1 MPGPLVDALPAPVE
15 EAIARLGPAEIVVG
29 IPSFNNADAIGQL
42 VEAVDTGLRQHF
54 PSRHGLIVHSDGG
67 STDGTPDRAL
77 AAVSRPDALLQVPFP
92 LYTAQKLSEP
102 YHGIPG
108 KGTAVH
114 TIFLTAQRLGAKAC
128 VVVDVDTRSALAD
141 WIRNLVRPVVE
152 EGFDYVAP
160 RYSVRHDHC
169 GGLARG
175 IVYPMTRALYGKRI
189 RQPVG
194 GDVCLSSSFVS
205 GLLARGAWDADV
217 VQLGIDIW
225 AGVQAVSGGYKICE
239 AFLGSTIPSP
249 RNSAFDLSTMIAQ
262 VLGPLFREMG
272 RTAVVWQK
280 VRGSEVVPVFGQ
292 PPEVEAALTPVDA
305 RRMIE
310 SFRIGYKNLQEV
322 WGIVLPPSTL
332 IELKKLHVA
341 ADDGFR
347 FGDEV
352 WARTV
357 YDFALGYHYRRMN
370 QDHLLRA
377 LTPLYLG
384 WVASFV
390 LEMKDAGS
398 KLKEER
404 GERLCAAYE
413 AQKPH
418 LISRW
423 RWPDRFTP

>member
-1 MPGPLVDALPAPVE
+1 MVDALPAAVE
-15 EAIARLGPAEIVVG
+15 EATARLGPAEIVVG
-29 IPSFNNADAIGQL
+29 IPSFNNAEAIGSL
-42 VEAVDTGLRQHF
+42 MEVVDTGLRRHF
-54 PSRHGLIVHSDGG
+54 PSRRAVIVHCDGG

-77 AAVSRPDALLQVPFP
+77 AAALQPDALLQVPYP
-92 LYTAQKLSEP
+92 LYAAQKLSEP

-141 WIRNLVRPVVE
+141 WISNLVRPVVD

-160 RYSVRHDHC
+160 RYSVRPDH
-169 GGLARG
+169 GEGLARG

-189 RQPVG
+189 HLPVG
-194 GDVCLSSSFVS
+194 GDVCLSSAFVS
-205 GLLARGAWDADV
+205 GLLARGVWDADV
-217 VQLGIDIW
+217 AQLGIDSW
-225 AGVQAVSGGYKICE
+225 AGVQAVSEGYKICE
-239 AFLGSTIPSP
+239 AFLGSTAPTP
-249 RNSAFDLSTMIAQ
+249 RSSAFDLSAVVAQ
-262 VLGPLFREMG
+262 VVGPLFRETG

-280 VRGSEVVPVFGQ
+280 VHGSEVVPVFGQ
-292 PPEVEAALTPVDA
+292 SPEVEAAIAPVDA

-310 SFRIGYKNLQEV
+310 SFRIGYKNLREV

-332 IELKKLHVA
+332 IELRKLHVVT
-341 ADDGFR
+341 DDGFR
-347 FGDEV
+347 FSDEV

-370 QDHLLRA
+370 QDHLLGA

-390 LEMKDAGS
+390 LEMKDAS
-398 KLKEER
+398 WKLREER
-404 GERLCAAYE
+404 IDRLCATYE
-413 AQKPH
+413 AQKPY

-423 RWPDRFTP
+423 RWPDRFSP